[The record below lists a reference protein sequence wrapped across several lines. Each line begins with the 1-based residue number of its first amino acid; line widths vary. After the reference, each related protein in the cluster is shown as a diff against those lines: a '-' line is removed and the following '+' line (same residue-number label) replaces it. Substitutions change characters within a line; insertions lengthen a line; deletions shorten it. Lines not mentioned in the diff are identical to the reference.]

1 MKKRIQVVDGLRGFS
16 LLGILIANMLY
27 FQYANITVEAV
38 QPSTWWDQGAYY
50 FTKIFVE
57 GSFVPIFGFLFG
69 YGVILFVRSLEN
81 RKSSA
86 RGPLWRRAIGLMV
99 LGILHMIFVWDGD
112 ILLIYGSG
120 LVMFMAFV
128 KRKVKT
134 MLIWAIVLTLCT
146 MPFLLVKTD
155 FLALAFT
162 DTKAALDV
170 LKNSTYLEI
179 VKYRIGIPDDIS
191 SLIIAIALPFVL
203 AFLVIL
209 SFIMVGPTV
218 LLGMAAAKV
227 GFFTD
232 IEEKISLLKRLSFF
246 IPAGLVCKTLLYW
259 DHFVGKL
266 LYGAGTYMLAIGYIA
281 AFTYLFI
288 SMKENKLSKAFV
300 NLGRLSLT
308 NYLMQS
314 VICTTIFYGY
324 GFGFFGELG
333 VALGLMIAFI
343 IYSLQLLFANL
354 YVQRFTIGPVEWILR
369 KFVYL
374 AKGREQGSAGYTAK
388 E

>member
-81 RKSSA
+81 RGSSA

-155 FLALAFT
+155 FLTLAFT

-170 LKNSTYLEI
+170 LKNGTYLEI

-191 SLIIAIALPFVL
+191 FLIIAIALPFVL

-259 DHFVGKL
+259 DHFAGKL
-266 LYGAGTYMLAIGYIA
+266 LYGAGTYMLAVGYIA

-333 VALGLMIAFI
+333 VALGLLIAFV

-374 AKGREQGSAGYTAK
+374 AKGRE
-388 E
+388 